1 MSEIFAKRLKMER
14 ERRAWTQGHMATL
27 LGISNGTLSGYER
40 NYREPDLDTLTKIA
54 ELLEVSSDYL
64 LGKTLVRRT
73 LHTEAAHRT
82 DDPMSDL
89 PPEAIRS
96 IEEFKELMRIKYGKK
111 PT

>member
-1 MSEIFAKRLKMER
+1 MLGERLKQLR
-14 ERRAWTQGHMATL
+14 EQKKLTQQELADAL
-27 LGISNGTLSGYER
+27 NISRGTYAHYEINR
-40 NYREPDLDTLTKIA
+40 REPDDSTKLKIA
-54 ELLEVSSDYL
+54 DFFDVTTDYL
-64 LGKTLVRRT
+64 LGRT
-73 LHTEAAHRT
+73 DEPNTVKKIQTIAAHRT